1 MQTRAHSRFQVFV
14 WSLVASMGSSAA
26 MAQFVTPPPATN
38 PDPEKDIPK
47 APTPPP
53 PPPPAAAPPQP
64 RIERAR
70 PAREPIPDLPFKEWE
85 KDASG
90 AVAPLN
96 EPLELASLRRNPLV
110 TADVMSKIDAFFPE
124 RRKSM
129 ERIVIENLDL
139 VERIDQG
146 LFEKTDFNDKASVG
160 QVVATTK
167 PLTAPSLAS
176 ELKNRQIIDDKTF
189 GLNSRITTAYT
200 KAGMPPRKEGAS
212 PEEMK
217 KATMQSMG
225 AIYKQGFLEHLWTYN
240 ELIDAASKQMS
251 GVKSDAP
258 RAERLAAAKAEMA
271 KMSLDDRKQALRK
284 ISGYEKPAATPEAA
298 KPAGN

>member
-1 MQTRAHSRFQVFV
+1 MQTRTLSRTQVLV
-14 WSLVASMGSSAA
+14 WSLVASMGSSVAL
-26 MAQFVTPPPATN
+26 AQFVTPPPATN
-38 PDPEKDIPK
+38 PTPEKEIPT

-53 PPPPAAAPPQP
+53 PPPAAADPPQP

-70 PAREPIPDLPFKEWE
+70 PAREPIPDMPFKEWE

-90 AVAPLN
+90 VLVPLT
-96 EPLELASLRRNPLV
+96 EPLELAALRRNPLV
-110 TADVMSKIDAFFPE
+110 TPDVMAKIDAFFPE

-160 QVVATTK
+160 QVVSTTK
-167 PLTAPSLAS
+167 PLTTPSLAS
-176 ELKNRQIIDDKTF
+176 DLKNRQIIDDKTF

-212 PEEMK
+212 PDELK

-240 ELIDAASKQMS
+240 ELIAAAWRADA
-251 GVKSDAP
+251 VKTDAP
-258 RAERLAAAKAEMA
+258 KAELIAAKKADLA
-271 KMSLDDRKQALRK
+271 KMSLEERKAVLRK
-284 ISGYEKPAATPEAA
+284 ISGYEMPAAATPEAA
-298 KPAGN
+298 K

>member
-1 MQTRAHSRFQVFV
+1 MQTRTLSRTQVLV
-14 WSLVASMGSSAA
+14 WSLVASMGSSVAL
-26 MAQFVTPPPATN
+26 AQFVTPPPATN
-38 PDPEKDIPK
+38 PTPEKEIPT

-53 PPPPAAAPPQP
+53 PPPAAADPPQP

-70 PAREPIPDLPFKEWE
+70 PAREPIPDMPFKEWE
-85 KDASG
+85 KGASG
-90 AVAPLN
+90 VLVPLT
-96 EPLELASLRRNPLV
+96 EPLELAALRRNPLV
-110 TADVMSKIDAFFPE
+110 TPDVMAKIDAFFPE

-160 QVVATTK
+160 QVVSTTK
-167 PLTAPSLAS
+167 PLTTPSLAS
-176 ELKNRQIIDDKTF
+176 DLKNRQIIDDKTF

-212 PEEMK
+212 PDELK

-240 ELIDAASKQMS
+240 ELIAAAWRADA
-251 GVKSDAP
+251 VKTDAP
-258 RAERLAAAKAEMA
+258 KAELIAAKKADLA
-271 KMSLDDRKQALRK
+271 KMSLEERKAVLRK
-284 ISGYEKPAATPEAA
+284 ISGYEMPAAATPEAA
-298 KPAGN
+298 K

>member
-1 MQTRAHSRFQVFV
+1 
-14 WSLVASMGSSAA
+14 
-26 MAQFVTPPPATN
+26 
-38 PDPEKDIPK
+38 
-47 APTPPP
+47 
-53 PPPPAAAPPQP
+53 
-64 RIERAR
+64 
-70 PAREPIPDLPFKEWE
+70 
-85 KDASG
+85 
-90 AVAPLN
+90 
-96 EPLELASLRRNPLV
+96 
-110 TADVMSKIDAFFPE
+110 
-124 RRKSM
+124 
-129 ERIVIENLDL
+129 VIENLDL

-200 KAGMPPRKEGAS
+200 KAGMPPRKEGAT

-225 AIYKQGFLEHLWTYN
+225 SIYKQGFLEHLWTYN
-240 ELIDAASKQMS
+240 ELIDAASKQMP
-251 GVKSDAP
+251 GVKGDAP
-258 RAERLAAAKAEMA
+258 KAERLAAAKAEMA
-271 KMSLDDRKQALRK
+271 KMSLEDRKQALRK